1 MLVAVL
7 FYAFPISLISGE
19 FAGMFPQKGGP
30 ELWVSE
36 SLGRK
41 WGFVV
46 SWLLWVQMFPG
57 MVMVASALAPLF
69 GNIIDNVP
77 LGLNSKFTLV
87 VILVVYWIITLLN
100 LKFDMAKI
108 GGKIGVWL
116 GLYIPLA
123 MMLLLG
129 FVAWIKVGYRTKWN
143 IRQFFMGQINSR
155 SYYCKL
161 ICLFCTDHVY
171 FYWNRNVLCLYHSIE
186 KSS

>member
-1 MLVAVL
+1 MKDTGSSKQITTMTFIGMTCALVASVRNIPDVAATSWTMIFYMLVAVL
-7 FYAFPISLISGE
+7 LYAFPISLISGE

-30 ELWVSE
+30 ELWVSNA
-36 SLGRK
+36 LGKK

-87 VILVVYWIITLLN
+87 VILVVYWIITFLN

-108 GGKIGVWL
+108 GGKVGVWL
-116 GLYIPLA
+116 GLY
-123 MMLLLG
+123 
-129 FVAWIKVGYRTKWN
+129 
-143 IRQFFMGQINSR
+143 
-155 SYYCKL
+155 
-161 ICLFCTDHVY
+161 
-171 FYWNRNVLCLYHSIE
+171 
-186 KSS
+186 